1 MTASEQM
8 IAKYG
13 LPDGVYQA
21 KFCTLWTI
29 QQDFPWFPVSHIF
42 LNNVFKSML
51 FQSLTAVQKAG
62 LQKEIHQYNGCL
74 VVRNVRGRN
83 SYSAHAWGAAID
95 LNSQEDP
102 MAIKPVGKIT
112 PQDRLG
118 KWSQGFVDAMT
129 SSGVFFGGNF
139 KLRPDP
145 MHFSMLD
152 M

>member
-13 LPDGVYQA
+13 LPDGHYQA
-21 KFCTLWTI
+21 KFCFVWEI
-29 QQDFPWFPVSHIF
+29 QQDFPWYPVSRIF
-42 LNNVFKSML
+42 INKDFRDML
-51 FQSLTAVQKAG
+51 FASFLAVQVRG
-62 LQKEIHQYNGCL
+62 LQGEIKKYNGCL

-95 LNSQEDP
+95 QNAQDDP
-102 MAIKPVGKIT
+102 MVIKPVGQIT
-112 PQDRLG
+112 AQDRLG